1 MLTVFSIR
9 LVSSDESLIAIL
21 STLDSLLG
29 PTKVAPGCLGARLY
43 TDLKQS
49 NALFF
54 VEEWASREQFEK
66 NLDTAKLRTIV
77 AAIELS
83 SQAPVVRV
91 DLVEREEGV
100 DALAAYLNPGAVPPI
115 TPTH

>member
-29 PTKVAPGCLGARLY
+29 PTKVAPGCMSARLY

>member
-21 STLDSLLG
+21 SALDSLLG
-29 PTKVAPGCLGARLY
+29 PSKVAPGCMDARLY